1 MARKNKT
8 LAGVFEQFDDSLK
21 KQDEN
26 EKIDE
31 SLSSQK
37 EKSEESSP
45 SEPEVTEENK
55 SGKEGGKSV
64 DQTPTPEP
72 EKSQEDQA
80 AVEATPLPTEKET
93 IQEDKIM
100 NHTTESD
107 KKEEIPTSNT
117 AMESSSATETKN
129 PETMPENDKFWNE
142 SIRDIKTFNPET
154 SPKTIKDI
162 TDSIMSMYDEKTKKK
177 TVEETHT
184 RATFLF
190 RKDLQARLDKLA
202 DGKRGFKTL
211 FLNKAVETLLD
222 EMEGYNK

>member
-1 MARKNKT
+1 MARKSKKLT
-8 LAGVFEQFDDSLK
+8 DAFAQFDESLK

-26 EKIDE
+26 EKAE
-31 SLSSQK
+31 KTPPTEQK
-37 EKSEESSP
+37 GIQ
-45 SEPEVTEENK
+45 ENK
-55 SGKEGGKSV
+55 SGKEEGKSA

-72 EKSQEDQA
+72 ETSQEDQA
-80 AVEATPLPTEKET
+80 AVETAPLPTEKET
-93 IQEDKIM
+93 IQEDKTM

-107 KKEEIPTSNT
+107 TKEEIPTSNT

-129 PETMPENDKFWNE
+129 PETTPENDKFWNE
-142 SIRDIKTFNPET
+142 SIRDMKTFNPET